1 MKIRFLEQYGA
12 SFYACGIIEK
22 DTIFTSNEFKEKFG
36 INQFDIIEDSF
47 LDENE
52 ETRRKGVE
60 MWIDGMHIEVCEKTN
75 NAKQR
80 YKAKIEELRVELY
93 PTDADIKERII
104 DRQLKG
110 EKKATY
116 IKRLIREDIKK
127 DTEQFNNR

>member
-36 INQFDIIEDSF
+36 INLFDDIDDVF

-60 MWIDGMHIEVCEKTN
+60 MWIDGMHIKVW
-75 NAKQR
+75 
-80 YKAKIEELRVELY
+80 EENE
-93 PTDADIKERII
+93 
-104 DRQLKG
+104 
-110 EKKATY
+110 
-116 IKRLIREDIKK
+116 
-127 DTEQFNNR
+127 